1 VANPDWFSSKLDPVI
16 AFLLPLLTALTGLWL
31 LRFLFPSLGGRL
43 PLLEQL
49 ACGLGLGMMA
59 VAALTLTVK
68 LCGCHGRGWVLVIT
82 TVGALF
88 ETWRDRKVF
97 LAGITGSLS
106 SAVRNPLVLV
116 GLPVFLI
123 LFRLA
128 GLLGLVE
135 FDAVM
140 NWALKAKILHGY
152 TGDELVKWFSTPRL
166 VLAHLDYPTLVPSLH
181 AATYDSIG
189 HVDEFVTKFWP
200 TWMLLLLLA
209 ALASLNRG
217 RKAWVHGPHYF
228 LLGLLLLPA
237 IQYYVHMEGGTM
249 PMVFFTVLGMVECA
263 VWLMERE
270 RGRLGLGLTLM
281 FGAAMTKF
289 EGFVF
294 LAVVA
299 GWLLMLPSARPS
311 LQLRP
316 GLWRVGVFWLLAALP
331 FVCLRLQI
339 TSVNYESGWAGYAL
353 RHPGLTLSSW
363 PLLFGIVLCRLFV
376 SLDFASW
383 DAGGGGVEW
392 TGKWEGISSLYNHT
406 TLGLAWLCLLLTVG
420 VWLAAPGRRPVIVW
434 AVVVVVSAIG
444 ALNGVFASF
453 VGIRGLPQVIASF
466 NNVESAGRYLLPIL
480 VAWSATMLTVAFA
493 APPSVA
499 SAAGAN
505 TPKDPLAQYAL
516 PGQPDSQPRRHGSY
530 E

>member
-1 VANPDWFSSKLDPVI
+1 
-16 AFLLPLLTALTGLWL
+16 
-31 LRFLFPSLGGRL
+31 
-43 PLLEQL
+43 
-49 ACGLGLGMMA
+49 MA

-106 SAVRNPLVLV
+106 SAVRNPLFLV

-135 FDAVM
+135 FDAM
-140 NWALKAKILHGY
+140 MGWALKAKILHGY
-152 TGDELVKWFSTPRL
+152 AGTELVKWFSTPRL

-200 TWMLLLLLA
+200 VWMLLLLLA

-217 RKAWVHGPHYF
+217 RKAWVHGPYYF
-228 LLGLLLLPA
+228 FLGLLLLSA
-237 IQYYVHMEGGTM
+237 IQNYVHMEGATM
-249 PMVFFTVLGMVECA
+249 PMIFFTVLGMVECA

-270 RGRLGLGLTLM
+270 RARLGLGLTLM
-281 FGAAMTKF
+281 LGAAMTKF
-289 EGFVF
+289 EGLVF

-299 GWLLMLPSARPS
+299 GWLLVLPSARPS
-311 LQLRP
+311 LQMRP
-316 GLWRVGVFWLLAALP
+316 GLWRVMVFWLLAALP
-331 FVCLRLQI
+331 FACLRLQI
-339 TSVNYESGWAGYAL
+339 TSVNDESGWAGYAL

-383 DAGGGGVEW
+383 GAESGGVEW
-392 TGKWEGISSLYNHT
+392 TGKWEGISSLYNHA

-420 VWLAAPGRRPVIVW
+420 AWLAAPGRRPVIVW
-434 AVVVVVSAIG
+434 AVVVAVSAIG
-444 ALNGVFASF
+444 ALSAVFASF
-453 VGIRGLPQVIASF
+453 VGLRGLAQVVAAY
-466 NNVESAGRYLLPIL
+466 NNVEAAGRYLFPIL
-480 VAWSATMLTVAFA
+480 VAWSATMLTAAFT
-493 APPSVA
+493 APPLIA
-499 SAAGAN
+499 SSGGAN
-505 TPKDPLAQYAL
+505 APQDPLALSSLTKLTANPHLCLDAAGVDQ
-516 PGQPDSQPRRHGSY
+516 
-530 E
+530 